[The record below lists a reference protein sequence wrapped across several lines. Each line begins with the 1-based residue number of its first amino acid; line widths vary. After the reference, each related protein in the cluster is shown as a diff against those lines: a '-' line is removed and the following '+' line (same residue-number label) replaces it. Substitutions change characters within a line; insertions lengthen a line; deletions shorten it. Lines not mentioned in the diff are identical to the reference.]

1 MNGEI
6 KQLTNVK
13 INKRRDFRAFKYNKR
28 RVHYRAQYSELNKNF
43 ILFN

>member
-1 MNGEI
+1 MNEET

-13 INKRRDFRAFKYNKR
+13 INKRRDFRAFKYNKHCT
-28 RVHYRAQYSELNKNF
+28 HYRAQYSELNKNF